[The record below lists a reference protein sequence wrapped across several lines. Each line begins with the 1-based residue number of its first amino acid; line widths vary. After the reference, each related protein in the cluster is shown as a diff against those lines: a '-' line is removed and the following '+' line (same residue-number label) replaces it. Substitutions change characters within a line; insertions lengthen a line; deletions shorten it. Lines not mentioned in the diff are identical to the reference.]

1 MGFAKKYIIILKV
14 LMLIVIIPLG
24 LFPAPQA
31 ANAQTPGKVYRIGWL
46 GPTYG
51 IYHKVFLK
59 KLGRLGWIEGQ
70 NFIMEYRSVEG
81 KFDSLASHAAELV
94 RLEVDVILT
103 TLTPSTRA
111 AMNATATIPIV
122 FTIVDD
128 PVGDGFVAS
137 LAQPG
142 GNLTGLS
149 NNTIEISGKVLQ
161 LLNEAVPRA
170 SRIAYLWTPDMNRK
184 ASLALEKIQRAA
196 DTLGLE
202 LQSVKVS
209 NAEGFGSAFSAM
221 VNENT
226 QAVVVLAGP
235 LMVENTAR
243 IVDLSLK
250 NRLPL
255 MVNGSSTW
263 VQSGALMSYTPPY
276 SPQFR
281 RAAKLI
287 DKILKG
293 RNPGE
298 IPVELPKIYDFAI
311 NLKTARKLGI
321 KIPQSLLWANKLIE

>member
-1 MGFAKKYIIILKV
+1 MMKKTILS
-14 LMLIVIIPLG
+14 IVIIALG
-24 LFPAPQA
+24 FY
-31 ANAQTPGKVYRIGWL
+31 ANPISARAQTPGKVYRIGWL

-59 KLGRLGWIEGQ
+59 KLGRLGWVEGK

-81 KFDSLASHAAELV
+81 KFDRLADNAAELV
-94 RLEVDVILT
+94 GLGVDVILT

-111 AMNATATIPIV
+111 AMNATSTIPIV

-128 PVGDGFVAS
+128 PIGDGFVHS

-170 SRIAYLWTPDMNRK
+170 SRIAYMWTPAANRK
-184 ASLALEKIQRAA
+184 TSVALEIMKNAA

-209 NAEGFGSAFSAM
+209 KAEDFDPAFSAM
-221 VNENT
+221 LDEGA
-226 QAVVVLAGP
+226 QAVVLLAGP
-235 LMVENTAR
+235 LMVENIAR
-243 IVDLSLK
+243 IVKFSLK

-255 MVNGSSTW
+255 MVNGSSNW

-276 SPQFR
+276 SPQFS
-281 RAAKLI
+281 RAAKII

-293 RNPGE
+293 RSPGD

-311 NLKTARKLGI
+311 NLKTARQLDVT
-321 KIPQSLLWANKLIE
+321 IPQSLLWANKLIE